1 MSEPK
6 DPEPWFW
13 FGLVVFGAAWATTAF
28 VAPWYE
34 PLKFLAP
41 QSSTL
46 GGLAILFFGAILSLR
61 IYDSVNRKAEKRQLR
76 QEYALSRVKDIYA
89 PLWDETVALIER
101 AEKYDIADLSMYGR
115 PEEEELAKHGFD

>member
-1 MSEPK
+1 MNSEAS

-13 FGLVVFGAAWATTAF
+13 FGLAVFGAAWAATALL
-28 VAPWYE
+28 APWYE
-34 PLKFLAP
+34 PLKFLSP

-76 QEYALSRVKDIYA
+76 HEYALSRVKDIYV
-89 PLWDETVALIER
+89 PLWDETAALLELAQSYDR
-101 AEKYDIADLSMYGR
+101 AEL
-115 PEEEELAKHGFD
+115 